1 MINNKRIVFAIAIS
15 LFLTSCKQKI
25 ILKKGDLYGKWKYL
39 KVENPYSHPPD
50 SVTTAELQIQK
61 PYILFTQKD
70 SMRIWWGGGL
80 LSHGSFKVAGDSIRV
95 NEILPDGKTREFPFI
110 VSKISATDLIFETTG
125 VDGTRVTAVKQ

>member
-1 MINNKRIVFAIAIS
+1 MMRNYSI
-15 LFLTSCKQKI
+15 LFVLLLITVSCKQKI
-25 ILKKGDLYGKWKYL
+25 ILKKENLYGKWKYL

-70 SMRIWWGGGL
+70 SMQIWWGGGL

-110 VSKISATDLIFETTG
+110 VSKITATDLTFETTG

>member
-1 MINNKRIVFAIAIS
+1 MLKKYFLAATLLA
-15 LFLTSCKQKI
+15 LFVSCKEKI
-25 ILKKGDLYGKWKYL
+25 ILKKADLYGKWKYL

-50 SVTTAELQIQK
+50 SVTTAELQMQK

-70 SMRIWWGGGL
+70 SMQIWWGGGL

-110 VSKISATDLIFETTG
+110 VSKISATALVFETTG
-125 VDGTRVTAVKQ
+125 VDGTRVTAVKY